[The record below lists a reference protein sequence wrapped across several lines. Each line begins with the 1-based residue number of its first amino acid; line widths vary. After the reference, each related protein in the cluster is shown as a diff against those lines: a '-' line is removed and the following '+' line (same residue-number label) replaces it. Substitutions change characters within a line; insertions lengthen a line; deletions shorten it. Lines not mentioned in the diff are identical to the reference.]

1 MEIKKTL
8 SLILDEL
15 KSTCAGLKEAELQ
28 ELENRILKANRIYV
42 AGAGRSLMVIRGLAM
57 RLMHIG
63 LNGYVV
69 GETVTPAIEK
79 GDFLIIASG
88 SGETKTLT
96 VIAQKCKSMDIPF
109 GLITT
114 DPDSTIGALT
124 DCIVCVNA
132 ASPKLAN
139 EKHSSIQPEGNTFE
153 QSVLLI
159 GDALIIDMTSNKSL
173 HESNIELMKRH
184 ANLE

>member
-42 AGAGRSLMVIRGLAM
+42 AGAGRSLMD
-57 RLMHIG
+57 IG
-63 LNGYVV
+63 LNAYVV

-114 DPDSTIGALT
+114 DPDSTIGALA

-139 EKHSSIQPEGNTFE
+139 EKHSSIQPGGNTFE

>member
-63 LNGYVV
+63 LNAYVV

-79 GDFLIIASG
+79 G
-88 SGETKTLT
+88 
-96 VIAQKCKSMDIPF
+96 
-109 GLITT
+109 
-114 DPDSTIGALT
+114 
-124 DCIVCVNA
+124 
-132 ASPKLAN
+132 
-139 EKHSSIQPEGNTFE
+139 GN
-153 QSVLLI
+153 
-159 GDALIIDMTSNKSL
+159 N
-173 HESNIELMKRH
+173 
-184 ANLE
+184 